1 MNVTGNQHKTTKA
14 DPAPAHR
21 ARAPL
26 FENFSWCIFEIFD
39 SKTRINFIVI
49 NRQCLQYV
57 LYSLR
62 SLQKHRICVKGHQN
76 NLQTSKIIPRRDSAP
91 VFKFLDPPL
100 NHIFSVVDTF
110 DLWMKC
116 IKQQIIYMYILVQ

>member
-49 NRQCLQYV
+49 NMQCLQYV

-76 NLQTSKIIPRRDSAP
+76 NLQTYKNYTATGPRPP
-91 VFKFLDPPL
+91 VLKFLDPPL
-100 NHIFSVVDTF
+100 NHIFSVVDT
-110 DLWMKC
+110 
-116 IKQQIIYMYILVQ
+116 